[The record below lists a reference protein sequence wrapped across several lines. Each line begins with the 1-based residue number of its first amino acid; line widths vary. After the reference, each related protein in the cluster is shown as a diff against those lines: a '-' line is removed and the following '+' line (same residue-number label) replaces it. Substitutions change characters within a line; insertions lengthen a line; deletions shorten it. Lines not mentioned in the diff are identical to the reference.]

1 LKHEL
6 SEILFRLKRANLKI
20 KPEVLFS
27 SVGVVGNLIEEY
39 RVFHRDLAHFILL
52 ALYMSAIISEA
63 CIHVSWRWFP

>member
-1 LKHEL
+1 
-6 SEILFRLKRANLKI
+6 
-20 KPEVLFS
+20 
-27 SVGVVGNLIEEY
+27 VVGNLIEEY